1 MTFLKGDKNIMKKTK
16 QKDWIGSNI
25 LILSTILL
33 IIIFIMEPKGLKINP
48 NVFIGSLTALLGL
61 LSTMIYIKST
71 KAMDAERRLHELDLN
86 HHNTL
91 AQIGMRSYDVRKEI
105 YQQFLQPF
113 MDTMIL
119 LKRGKEPDFQEQTE
133 SIMKS
138 NIDIHLL
145 GSDETCRTWQEWR
158 SLSFKGKSEDIEIQ
172 KRRNAAILI
181 FYARIILSIRRDLG
195 QKDTKI
201 DELGILRSFL
211 TDIDEHKD
219 EYREASLWK
228 SASDVP

>member
-1 MTFLKGDKNIMKKTK
+1 MKKTK
-16 QKDWIGSNI
+16 LQDWIASNI
-25 LILSTILL
+25 LVLGVVLL
-33 IIIFIMEPKGLKINP
+33 IIIFITEPKGLKINSDI
-48 NVFIGSLTALLGL
+48 FIGSLTALLGL
-61 LSTMIYIKST
+61 LGVTIHMKST
-71 KAMDAERRLHELDLN
+71 KAMDAERRLHELNLN
-86 HHNTL
+86 HHNAL

-119 LKRGKEPDFQEQTE
+119 QKRGEVPDFQEQME
-133 SIMKS
+133 SMVKS

-145 GSDETCRTWQEWR
+145 GSDETCRIWQEWR
-158 SLSFKGKSEDIEIQ
+158 SLSLKGQSEDTEIQ
-172 KRRNAAILI
+172 KRRNAAMLI